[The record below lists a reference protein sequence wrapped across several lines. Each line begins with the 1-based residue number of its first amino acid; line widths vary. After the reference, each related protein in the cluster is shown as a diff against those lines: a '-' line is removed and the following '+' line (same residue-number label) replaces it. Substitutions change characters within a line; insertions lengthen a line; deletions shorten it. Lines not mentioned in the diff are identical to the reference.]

1 MGGDVEGEE
10 GNAVEEESEEENEGE
25 WAEDMPED
33 EEEDVKDPG
42 VTSDCEAEWVMP
54 TPPPPPR

>member
-1 MGGDVEGEE
+1 MEGEE
-10 GNAVEEESEEENEGE
+10 GNAAEEESEEENEGE